1 MYKRILFLALILLS
15 FLSDSDLKAQPAD
28 SIYSHFGMIFLDSFV
43 VTASRANFNTEEF
56 IDMVRS
62 DSSFFESFDNI
73 RKLNYK
79 AENKL
84 TFVNK
89 KGKQKASYT
98 STIQQYSDG
107 DCRTMETLEEEINGN
122 YYKRKRKFRYYT
134 ARMFDQVFLTHGR
147 VCESKV
153 IEPKNPRGIDKHYA
167 ELKKLMFQPG
177 EKVDVPVVG
186 KKMAIFDGKL
196 AKYYNYSITSDLYNN
211 EIDCYIFTAKVK
223 PEYLE
228 HKEGKT
234 VIKDFQTYFDK
245 SNFNVIARNYHMK
258 YYTPLVDFDVTI
270 DVKLKKHRDLYVPEF
285 VKYTGNWSIPMKAR
299 EIGEFTIHFYE
310 YR

>member
-1 MYKRILFLALILLS
+1 MKNLSLILPFIMFFSLTGNV
-15 FLSDSDLKAQPAD
+15 LKAQTD

-56 IDMVRS
+56 IEMVRT

-79 AENKL
+79 SDNKL
-84 TFVNK
+84 AFVNK
-89 KGKQKASYT
+89 RGKRKASYT

-107 DCRTMETLEEEINGN
+107 DCRTMETLDEQTTGN
-122 YYKRKRKFRYYT
+122 YYKRKKKFRYYT

-147 VCESKV
+147 ICESKIV
-153 IEPKNPRGIDKHYA
+153 EPKNPRGIDKHYA

-196 AKYYNYSITSDLYNN
+196 AKYYNYSITSAMYNN
-211 EIDCYIFTAKVK
+211 EIDCYIFSAKVK
-223 PEYLE
+223 PEYLTK
-228 HKEGKT
+228 KESKT

-245 SNFNVIARNYHMK
+245 SNFNVIARNYQMK
-258 YYTPLVDFDVTI
+258 YYTPIVDFDVTI
-270 DVKLKKHRDLYVPEF
+270 DVKLKKHQDLYVPEF
-285 VKYTGNWSIPMKAR
+285 VKYTGNWSIPMKSR
-299 EIGEFTIHFYE
+299 EIGEFSIFFYE
-310 YR
+310 YK